1 MGNIFNKEIDLAEK
15 ANMKLEIPMESLHCR
30 DRAEELQL
38 KFPFYR
44 MEIDVFEFKLNKIFL
59 DNVTNELNQR
69 WNLRTCATDVCT
81 IQQFEE
87 EFTKLPS
94 FQSNWPRIRKLLEAP
109 IFRQILEEDQQRFQR
124 LEPEE
129 FE

>member
-1 MGNIFNKEIDLAEK
+1 MGNAFKREIDLAEK
-15 ANMKLEIPMESLHCR
+15 ANMKLEIPMESLRCR
-30 DRAEELQL
+30 DRAEELKL

-59 DNVTNELNQR
+59 DNVANELNQR

-94 FQSNWPRIRKLLEAP
+94 FE
-109 IFRQILEEDQQRFQR
+109 
-124 LEPEE
+124 
-129 FE
+129 